1 MNTYEKVMNYLKLH
15 KKLGY
20 DVEFYRN
27 KMTGLKA
34 ISYSQE
40 EKGTSMDDMMAV
52 YMQKIEDAK
61 SKMIEIEM
69 FIENKFYGPYRT
81 ILYKRFVD
89 HETLENVGDSV
100 GYSTSYVKKL
110 IDKAIYGYL
119 ANYGYRGK
127 R

>member
-15 KKLGY
+15 KKLEY
-20 DVEFYRN
+20 DLEFYRN

-40 EKGTSMDDMMAV
+40 EKGSTSADDTMTF
-52 YMQKIEDAK
+52 YMQKIEYAEAK
-61 SKMIEIEM
+61 MNEIER
-69 FIENKFYGPYRT
+69 FIENKFHGPYRT
-81 ILYKRFVD
+81 ILYKRFID
-89 HETLENVGDSV
+89 HETLANVGNSV

-119 ANYGYRGK
+119 AK